1 VCQDQRPLSE
11 GTQVTGLA
19 NFGDLQNEIYLAG
32 LSGVVPSLPMSF
44 AELERRAE
52 LALPPGTWSY
62 VAGAAGDRDLS
73 VELFGTT
80 SVHRSSWPRSE

>member
-1 VCQDQRPLSE
+1 VPGRPACGPLSSIA
-11 GTQVTGLA
+11 GVA

-32 LSGVVPSLPMSF
+32 LSGVLPSLPMSF

-62 VAGAAGDRDLS
+62 VAGGAGLHVS
-73 VELFGTT
+73 FVASG
-80 SVHRSSWPRSE
+80 V